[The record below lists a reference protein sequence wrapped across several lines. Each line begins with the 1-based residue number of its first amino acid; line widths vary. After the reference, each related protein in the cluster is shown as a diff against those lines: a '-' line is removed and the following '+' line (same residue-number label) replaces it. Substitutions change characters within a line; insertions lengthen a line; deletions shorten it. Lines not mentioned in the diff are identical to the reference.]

1 MSRHSNDNVLSFL
14 ENQTNRYNDRIALGM
29 RNKYG
34 WSEFTYQGLGGLSKN
49 IASYLINELKVK
61 RQEHVAIISE
71 SKIEFG
77 AAFFASIIAGTTFIP
92 LDIKLTKYE
101 ITSILSNC
109 NPSVVFVSN
118 KYLKLINEIKDEITS
133 IKTIILLDETHENS
147 EYISVYDIP
156 SDKNVKFRHRS
167 LNSNALIIYTS
178 GTTGNP
184 KGVQTT
190 FKNLFSQINDL
201 KIEFSKIFK
210 DGEKVNALSI
220 LPMNH
225 LFELTVGFATF
236 LSLGYS
242 IYYTKSLKPNDV
254 LSVMKDKKV
263 RFMCT
268 VPSFFRMLKIQFES
282 NLSKQSRFK
291 KVIFNFNY
299 HILAKFLPFEF
310 IKKQIF
316 KDIHNQ
322 FGNNFFG
329 FISGGA
335 PMDLEMGKYFNRI
348 GINVF
353 QGYGLSEASPIV
365 TVNFEKNTDMK
376 SVGKF
381 LKGFE
386 AKIDNE
392 TKELLVRG
400 NSVMKGYY
408 KQDDLTQEV
417 IDKEGWLHTGDIA
430 KINKKGQLFITGRI
444 KNMIVLS
451 GGKKVFPEEVEK
463 IIEESVFVKES
474 CVLSLIRNMGEKKGT
489 EEVCAVVCPKD
500 ELYSQYDKKDVETMV
515 LADIKKQMLKLSQY
529 KRPTNIIVQ
538 NGELPKTAT
547 RKIKRPEV
555 KKLIG
560 A

>member
-1 MSRHSNDNVLSFL
+1 MPRHSNDNVLSFL
-14 ENQTNRYNDRIALGM
+14 ENQTNKYNDRIALGM
-29 RNKYG
+29 RNQYG
-34 WSEFTYQGLGGLSKN
+34 WSEFTYGGLSALSKN

-109 NPSVVFVSN
+109 NPGVVFVSN
-118 KYLKLINEIKDEITS
+118 KYLKLIKEIKDDINS
-133 IKTIILLDETHENS
+133 IKNIILLDETHNES
-147 EYISVYDIP
+147 EYISIYDIP
-156 SDKNVKFRHRS
+156 IDKNVKFRHRS

-190 FKNLFSQINDL
+190 FKNLFSQIKDL
-201 KIEFSKIFK
+201 KTEFNKIFK
-210 DGEKVNALSI
+210 EGEKVNTLSI

-236 LSLGYS
+236 LNLGYS
-242 IYYTKSLKPNDV
+242 IYYTKSLRPSDV

-268 VPSFFRMLKIQFES
+268 VPSFFRMLKIQFEL
-282 NLSKQSRFK
+282 NLSKQSKFK
-291 KVIFNFNY
+291 QAVFNFNY

-310 IKKQIF
+310 LKKRLF

-365 TVNFEKNTDMK
+365 TVNFDKNTNMK

-381 LKGFE
+381 LESYE

-400 NSVMKGYY
+400 AAVMKGYY
-408 KQDDLTQEV
+408 KQDDLTNEV
-417 IDKEGWLHTGDIA
+417 IDKDGWLHTGDIA
-430 KINKKGQLFITGRI
+430 RINKKGQLFITGRI

-463 IIEESVFVKES
+463 IIEESIFVKES
-474 CVLSLIRNMGEKKGT
+474 CVLSSIRNYGEKKGT
-489 EEVCAVVCPKD
+489 EEVCAVICPKD
-500 ELYSQYDKKDVETMV
+500 ELYNQYDKKDVEAMV
-515 LADIKKQMLKLSQY
+515 LADVKKQMLKLSQY
-529 KRPTNIIVQ
+529 KRPTNFIVQ

-547 RKIKRPEV
+547 RKIKRLDV
-555 KKLIG
+555 KKLVG

>member
-14 ENQTNRYNDRIALGM
+14 ENQTNKYNDRIALGM
-29 RNKYG
+29 KNQYG
-34 WSEFTYQGLGGLSKN
+34 WCEFTYGGLSTLSKN

-101 ITSILSNC
+101 IISILSNC

-118 KYLKLINEIKDEITS
+118 KYLKLVNEIKDEITS
-133 IKTIILLDETHENS
+133 IKTVILLDETHENS
-147 EYISVYDIP
+147 EYISIYDIP

-201 KIEFSKIFK
+201 KGEFNKIFK
-210 DGEKVNALSI
+210 DGEKVNTLSI

-236 LSLGYS
+236 LNMGYS

-254 LSVMKDKKV
+254 LSVMKDKKI

-268 VPSFFRMLKIQFES
+268 VPSFFRMLKAQFEL
-282 NLSKQSRFK
+282 NLSKKSNVRK
-291 KVIFNFNY
+291 ALFNFNY

-310 IKKQIF
+310 IKKQLF

-376 SVGKF
+376 SVGRF
-381 LKGFE
+381 LKSFE
-386 AKIDNE
+386 AKIDKE

-463 IIEESVFVKES
+463 IIEESIFVKES
-474 CVLSLIRNMGEKKGT
+474 CVLSSIRNAGEKKGT

-500 ELYSQYDKKDVETMV
+500 ELYNQYDQKDVETMV
-515 LADIKKQMLKLSQY
+515 LVDVKKQLLKLSQY
-529 KRPTNIIVQ
+529 KRPTNIIIQ
-538 NGELPKTAT
+538 YGELPKTAT
-547 RKIKRPEV
+547 RKIKRLDV
-555 KKLIG
+555 KKLVG